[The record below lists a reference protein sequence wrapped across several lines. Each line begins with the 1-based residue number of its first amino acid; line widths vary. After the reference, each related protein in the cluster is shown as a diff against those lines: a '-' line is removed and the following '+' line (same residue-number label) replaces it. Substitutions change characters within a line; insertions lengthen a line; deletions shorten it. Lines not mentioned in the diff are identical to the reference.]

1 MEANTIMNYDKYSPC
16 WADAGKMKR
25 LFTIVI
31 IIALIFAFVACKR
44 SSDFE
49 TIIVPKGKTEAGT
62 WIIDHEQSK
71 ISKRDFYIIDTDESE
86 AFSEIGYCSEYE
98 LLYVR
103 FRNSGQTYVYTGFD
117 EYDWKQ
123 FQRAPSL
130 GGWFNQNIK
139 GQYSCYR
146 W

>member
-1 MEANTIMNYDKYSPC
+1 MYNTEHRKC
-16 WADAGKMKR
+16 WRDAGSMKKH
-25 LFTIVI
+25 FTIAVI
-31 IIALIFAFVACKR
+31 ILLILALVACKR

-49 TIIVPKGKTEAGT
+49 TIIVPKGKTETGI
-62 WIIDHEQSK
+62 WIIDHKQSK
-71 ISKRDFYIIDTDESE
+71 ISKKDFYIIETDESE

-98 LLYVR
+98 LLFVR
-103 FRNSGQTYVYTGFD
+103 FRSSYEAYVYVGVD

-123 FQRAPSL
+123 FRKAPSL

-139 GQYSCYR
+139 GQYSCYK